1 MENLLKKEHRFFER
15 KLDNNLNDLQSFLL
29 QKYKEIENAEL
40 MGITELY
47 SRGKDSE
54 RFLESQSIST
64 IKWREYN
71 VFALYHEGIY
81 NLFLAIR
88 ELLKEAC
95 HYYNIDFEKE
105 RFYIAGWFNVVET
118 SKGKLNWHDHGD
130 PGSGFHGYYCVN
142 AEPSITFY
150 NIFNKKVVE
159 NHNIN
164 NRAIL
169 SEIGH
174 DHAMGDWNWEGKRIT
189 IAYDIFPFNEVKGKM
204 NENHFIPIN

>member
-15 KLDNNLNDLQSFLL
+15 KLNNDLNDLQSFLL
-29 QKYKEIENAEL
+29 QKYQEIENVD
-40 MGITELY
+40 MVGITELF

-54 RFLESQSIST
+54 RFLESKSIST

-71 VFALYHEGIY
+71 VFALYHEGLY
-81 NLFLAIR
+81 NLFLAIK

-95 HYYNIDFEKE
+95 DYYNIDFEKE
-105 RFYIAGWFNVVET
+105 RFYIAGWFNVVEP
-118 SKGKLNWHDHGD
+118 SKVKLEWHDHGD
-130 PGSGFHGYYCVN
+130 PGSGFHGYYGVN
-142 AEPSITFY
+142 EEPSITFY

-189 IAYDIFPFNEVKGKM
+189 IAYDIFPFKEVKGKM
-204 NENHFIPIN
+204 NENHFIPIF